1 MAARPARILILV
13 IVAFAAGLLLARL
26 IAPERV
32 EPPATQRAT
41 VLPSPREIPPLALV
55 DQAGRSMPENFFA
68 GHWTLVFFGF
78 THCPDICPTTLAT
91 LAQVKGRLADL
102 PAAEQPRVLLVTVDP
117 ERDTPDR
124 LGQYVRHFDPAFLS
138 ASGTP
143 DSIAAAAAAF
153 GVPYARVTLP
163 EGGYTMDHG
172 SGLFVVGPGGGVV
185 AYLSAPHDAT
195 VISNDYRAVV
205 AWAERST

>member
-1 MAARPARILILV
+1 MPA
-13 IVAFAAGLLLARL
+13 
-26 IAPERV
+26 
-32 EPPATQRAT
+32 
-41 VLPSPREIPPLALV
+41 
-55 DQAGRSMPENFFA
+55 NFFA

-91 LAQVKGRLADL
+91 LAQVKGKLADL

-124 LGQYVRHFDPAFLS
+124 LGLYVRHFDPAFLS

-143 DSIAAAAAAF
+143 ESIAAAAAAF
-153 GVPYARVTLP
+153 GVPYAKVTLP

-172 SGLFVVGPGGGVV
+172 SGLFVVGPEGGMV
-185 AYLSAPHDAT
+185 AYLSARHDAS
-195 VISNDYRAVV
+195 VISSDYRVIV